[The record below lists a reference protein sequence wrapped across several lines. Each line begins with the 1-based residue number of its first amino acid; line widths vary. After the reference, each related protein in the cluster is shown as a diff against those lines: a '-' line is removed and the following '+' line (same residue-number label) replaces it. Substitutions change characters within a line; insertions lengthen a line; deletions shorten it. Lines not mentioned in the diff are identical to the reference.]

1 MTLHLGHFGFA
12 IKYWPRDGIHGAEI
26 SIVIWYP
33 RGRRE
38 LGFLYPS
45 FRLPF

>member
-1 MTLHLGHFGFA
+1 MTLHLSRFGFA
-12 IKYWPRDGIHGAEI
+12 IKYWPRNTFNRAEI